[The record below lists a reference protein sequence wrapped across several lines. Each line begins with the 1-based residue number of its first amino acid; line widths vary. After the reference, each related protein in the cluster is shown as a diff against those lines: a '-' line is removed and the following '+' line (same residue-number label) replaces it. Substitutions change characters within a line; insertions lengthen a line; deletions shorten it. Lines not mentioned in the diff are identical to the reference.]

1 MTPYVM
7 NKGKLNTKFI
17 AYIVINKK
25 INLDTTIFTS
35 LIGRAANL
43 LLSSLLK
50 NNLIAVNTQ
59 NTVSKVDT
67 INRNKEK

>member
-1 MTPYVM
+1 M

-25 INLDTTIFTS
+25 ISLETTIFVS
-35 LIGRAANL
+35 LIGKAASL

-59 NTVSKVDT
+59 NTVSKVET
-67 INRNKEK
+67 INKNKEK

>member
-1 MTPYVM
+1 M

-25 INLDTTIFTS
+25 ISLDTTIFTS
-35 LIGRAANL
+35 LIGKAANL

-59 NTVSKVDT
+59 NTVSKVET
-67 INRNKEK
+67 INKNKEK